1 MLNMT
6 ILEFRKEEA
15 FLPEKRLTLSLRM
28 RLSAGGWAER
38 AAWVELTV

>member
-15 FLPEKRLTLSLRM
+15 FLPEKRLTLSLGLRP
-28 RLSAGGWAER
+28 SAGGQAGR
-38 AAWVELTV
+38 VVWVELTV